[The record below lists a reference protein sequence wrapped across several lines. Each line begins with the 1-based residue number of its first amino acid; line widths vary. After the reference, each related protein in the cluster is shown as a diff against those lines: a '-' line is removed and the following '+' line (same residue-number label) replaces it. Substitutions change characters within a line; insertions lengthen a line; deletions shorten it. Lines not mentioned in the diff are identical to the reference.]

1 MSSLWSH
8 HVIHHVHVMTSSHF
22 TLPPSREHG
31 SMYVAR
37 VGYVCVCGQGTEGM
51 ATDGGGRSANAID
64 MFNTLRTV
72 HFTSVLTTSLLL
84 SSRGFLAA
92 HPARAAMSTFH
103 ELKGTDIDGTE
114 ISFSKFQDKVVYIT
128 NVASA

>member
-1 MSSLWSH
+1 MVTPRHSPRPRH
-8 HVIHHVHVMTSSHF
+8 DVF
-22 TLPPSREHG
+22 TLPPSRVHG

-114 ISFSKFQDKVVYIT
+114 ISFSKFQNKVVYIT